1 MKDSVDRL
9 VLDGF
14 SSLLSSLVQ
23 QIGNVSDESGTGATT
38 NVVGMSTIGQ
48 PMNNKN
54 TAPNGSST
62 PIQEE
67 EILVIDC
74 NDAFFVKDEAFKAIH
89 MNRELCN
96 DPDIVEWDLVVYA
109 KLRELIVG
117 SGCLQYVRGLC
128 LKGFRSL
135 ERVVVN
141 DDCFTESEGSFEV
154 SDCKRLKSI
163 VIGSGCC
170 LNWSSFVMSN
180 CGASLCFG
188 DGCFSLSGDGS
199 FEVTN
204 CKGISTLKM
213 GSECCANWTSFTL
226 SNCGVS
232 EVIVDEECFVSCR
245 SVVFESERWCVV
257 S

>member
-9 VLDGF
+9 VQDGF

-74 NDAFFVKDEAFKAIH
+74 NDAFFVKDETFKAIH

-96 DPDIVEWDLVVYA
+96 DPDIVEWDLTVYA

-128 LKGFRSL
+128 LKGFRGL

-170 LNWSSFVMSN
+170 LSWSSFVMSN

-204 CKGISTLKM
+204 CKGMSTLKM
-213 GSECCANWTSFTL
+213 GSGCCANWSSFTL

-232 EVIVDEECFVSCR
+232 EVIVDGECFVSCR

>member
-9 VLDGF
+9 VQDGF

-23 QIGNVSDESGTGATT
+23 QIGNVSGESGTGATT
-38 NVVGMSTIGQ
+38 NVVGMSTIAQ

-74 NDAFFVKDEAFKAIH
+74 NDAFFVKDETFKAIH

-96 DPDIVEWDLVVYA
+96 DPDIVEWDLAVYT

-141 DDCFTESEGSFEV
+141 DNCFTKSEGSFEV

-204 CKGISTLKM
+204 CKGMSTLKM
-213 GSECCANWTSFTL
+213 GSGCCANWTSFTL

-232 EVIVDEECFVSCR
+232 EVIVDGECFVSCR
-245 SVVFESERWCVV
+245 SAVFESERWCVV